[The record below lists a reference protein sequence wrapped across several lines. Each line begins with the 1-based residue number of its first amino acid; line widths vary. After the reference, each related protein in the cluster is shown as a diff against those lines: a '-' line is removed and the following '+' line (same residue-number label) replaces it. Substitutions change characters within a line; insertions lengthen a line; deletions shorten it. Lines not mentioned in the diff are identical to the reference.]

1 MRQVAI
7 LQCSLN
13 NTYMYEGEYF
23 LFNTSFTL
31 TCRKPVRA
39 MVGRSHID
47 LLGKKSSMK
56 NIQILKL
63 KYLDFSLTN
72 KKLGLDKS
80 FHAKFVDHA
89 ACMGHL
95 KIPYRDVNT
104 YTCDTCM
111 FSYNIVF
118 DGLDILHRYI

>member
-39 MVGRSHID
+39 LVGRSHID
-47 LLGKKSSMK
+47 LIGKKSSMK
-56 NIQILKL
+56 NIKNFKIKI
-63 KYLDFSLTN
+63 FGFFFN
-72 KKLGLDKS
+72 K
-80 FHAKFVDHA
+80 
-89 ACMGHL
+89 
-95 KIPYRDVNT
+95 
-104 YTCDTCM
+104 
-111 FSYNIVF
+111 
-118 DGLDILHRYI
+118 